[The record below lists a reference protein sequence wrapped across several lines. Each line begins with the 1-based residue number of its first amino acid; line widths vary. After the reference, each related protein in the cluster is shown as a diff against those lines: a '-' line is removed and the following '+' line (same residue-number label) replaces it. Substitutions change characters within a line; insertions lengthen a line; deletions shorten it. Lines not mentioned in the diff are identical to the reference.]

1 LLSQAAPNV
10 GANPLE
16 INTVSP
22 STIFIN
28 CANPST
34 SPQAAFTLGKFEI
47 SSILSSGIF
56 LTSKEIGPCPPSPL
70 KPSAKSS
77 CIGCTTKSTPS

>member
-1 LLSQAAPNV
+1 MTTSFVLVGGSPSTNDHCAAYGLLSQAAPNV

-22 STIFIN
+22 STIFMN
-28 CANPST
+28 WAKPNT

-56 LTSKEIGPCPPSPL
+56 LTSKEIGP
-70 KPSAKSS
+70 
-77 CIGCTTKSTPS
+77 

>member
-1 LLSQAAPNV
+1 MTTSFVFVGGSPSTNDHCAAYGLLSQAAPKV
-10 GANPLE
+10 GANPFE

-22 STIFIN
+22 STIFMN
-28 CANPST
+28 WANPNT

-56 LTSKEIGPCPPSPL
+56 LTSNEIGP
-70 KPSAKSS
+70 
-77 CIGCTTKSTPS
+77 